1 MEDKLTP
8 NQQVF
13 VNEYL
18 IDLNATRAY
27 KAAYPNVKKE
37 TAAASASSRLL
48 KDVKVRAEID
58 KRLQK
63 IEEESIAD
71 LKEVLK
77 YLTAVL
83 RNETEEEII
92 MTRGV
97 GEGVSVI
104 ERVMKKISAKDRLK
118 AAELLLKRLDMM
130 KDDKVAEESKKI
142 IIDLKRQGAEDE

>member
-8 NQQVF
+8 KQLVF

-27 KAAYPNVKKE
+27 KVAYPNIKKE
-37 TAAASASSRLL
+37 TAAAACASRML
-48 KDVKVRAEID
+48 KNANVKAEID

-83 RNETEEEII
+83 RNETEEEVIV
-92 MTRGV
+92 TRGV
-97 GEGVSVI
+97 GEGISVI

-130 KDDKVAEESKKI
+130 KDDEVAEESKKI
-142 IIDLKRQGAEDE
+142 IIDLKRQGAENE

>member
-1 MEDKLTP
+1 M
-8 NQQVF
+8 F

-27 KAAYPNVKKE
+27 KVAYPNIKKE
-37 TAAASASSRLL
+37 TAAAACASRML
-48 KDVKVRAEID
+48 KNANVKAEID

-83 RNETEEEII
+83 RNEIEEEVIV
-92 MTRGV
+92 TRGV

-104 ERVMKKISAKDRLK
+104 ESVMKKISAKDRLK

-130 KDDKVAEESKKI
+130 KDDKVVEENKKI
-142 IIDLKRQGAEDE
+142 IIDLKRQGAENE

>member
-1 MEDKLTP
+1 M
-8 NQQVF
+8 F

-27 KAAYPNVKKE
+27 KVAYPNIKKE
-37 TAAASASSRLL
+37 TAAAACASRML
-48 KDVKVRAEID
+48 KNANVKAEID

-83 RNETEEEII
+83 RNEIEEEVIV
-92 MTRGV
+92 TRGV

-104 ERVMKKISAKDRLK
+104 ESVMKKISAKDRLK

-142 IIDLKRQGAEDE
+142 IIDLKRQGVENE

>member
-13 VNEYL
+13 INEYL

-83 RNETEEEII
+83 RNETEEEVIVA
-92 MTRGV
+92 RGV

-104 ERVMKKISAKDRLK
+104 ERVMKKIAAKDRLK

-142 IIDLKRQGAEDE
+142 IIDLKRQGAENE

>member
-130 KDDKVAEESKKI
+130 KDDKAAEESKKI
-142 IIDLKRQGAEDE
+142 IIDLKRQGAENE

>member
-142 IIDLKRQGAEDE
+142 IIDLKRQGAENE

>member
-1 MEDKLTP
+1 M
-8 NQQVF
+8 F

-27 KAAYPNVKKE
+27 KVAYPNIKKE
-37 TAAASASSRLL
+37 TAAAACASRML
-48 KDVKVRAEID
+48 KNANVKAEID

-83 RNETEEEII
+83 RNEIEEEVIV
-92 MTRGV
+92 TRGV

-104 ERVMKKISAKDRLK
+104 ESVMKKISAKDRLK

-142 IIDLKRQGAEDE
+142 IIDLKRQGAENE

>member
-13 VNEYL
+13 INEYL

-37 TAAASASSRLL
+37 TAAASAASRLL
-48 KDVKVRAEID
+48 KDVKVKAEID

-63 IEEESIAD
+63 IEEESVAD

>member
-1 MEDKLTP
+1 M
-8 NQQVF
+8 
-13 VNEYL
+13 
-18 IDLNATRAY
+18 
-27 KAAYPNVKKE
+27 
-37 TAAASASSRLL
+37 
-48 KDVKVRAEID
+48 
-58 KRLQK
+58 
-63 IEEESIAD
+63 
-71 LKEVLK
+71 LK

-142 IIDLKRQGAEDE
+142 IIDLKRQGAENE

>member
-8 NQQVF
+8 KQWVF

-27 KAAYPNVKKE
+27 KVAYPNIKKE
-37 TAAASASSRLL
+37 TAAAACASRML
-48 KDVKVRAEID
+48 KNANVKAEID